1 MATDELSDVGVT
13 KGSVTGADGALW
25 GFASISL
32 GGIAVLIAP
41 IILLW
46 NVIVAQTLIV
56 AQRRPS
62 GPLVGVYAILM
73 LFGIATMLG
82 LAGVSIGFG
91 LKGRRI
97 DHGNRRDSPLA
108 TAGLLLGVAS
118 GIGWFMV
125 SVQTFLI
132 LFT

>member
-13 KGSVTGADGALW
+13 KGSATGADGALC

-32 GGIAVLIAP
+32 GGITVLIAP
-41 IILLW
+41 IILLL
-46 NVIVAQTLIV
+46 NVMVAQT
-56 AQRRPS
+56 RPS

-97 DHGNRRDSPLA
+97 DHSNRRDSPLA
-108 TAGLLLGVAS
+108 TAGLLLGAAS

>member
-41 IILLW
+41 IILLL
-46 NVIVAQTLIV
+46 NVIVAQT
-56 AQRRPS
+56 RPS

>member
-41 IILLW
+41 IILLL
-46 NVIVAQTLIV
+46 NVLVAQT
-56 AQRRPS
+56 RPS
-62 GPLVGVYAILM
+62 GPLRGVYAILM
-73 LFGIATMLG
+73 LLGIATMLG

-97 DHGNRRDSPLA
+97 DHSNRRDSPLA
-108 TAGLLLGVAS
+108 TAGLLLGAAS